1 MKISPYPLGSIFRT
15 KQSMDQSSVK
25 KAETTRDIL
34 GRKGFHLGNQKP
46 TQYLEGQKDGSA
58 VKNLPGNVE
67 DAGLIPG
74 LGRFP
79 RVGKWQPTPV
89 FLPGKSH
96 GQKIPWTEEPGK
108 LQSRGYKE
116 LDMTD

>member
-1 MKISPYPLGSIFRT
+1 
-15 KQSMDQSSVK
+15 MDQSSVK

-46 TQYLEGQKDGSA
+46 TIFGRVERRLSSKES
-58 VKNLPGNVE
+58 GNVE

-74 LGRFP
+74 LQGFP
-79 RVGKWQPTPV
+79 RGGKWQPTPV

-96 GQKIPWTEEPGK
+96 GQRS
-108 LQSRGYKE
+108 LAGYSP
-116 LDMTD
+116 